1 MERMSSAARVDEVL
15 EELAQGF
22 KELGRSFDI
31 LAKRQT
37 ILFQQF
43 QEIKETVEWHMEH
56 GRHSEETL

>member
-1 MERMSSAARVDEVL
+1 MSSAARVDEVL

-56 GRHSEETL
+56 GRHGNVDES